1 MLHPHSRARYHTF
14 VVPRGEEKVLDV
26 LVSGSTGLI
35 GSALVPALEE
45 RGHHVRRLT
54 RSGGASGDAV
64 RWDPAAGEIDAVR
77 IEGVD
82 AVVHLAGENIVGR
95 WTDAKKARIRDSRV
109 RGTRLL
115 AETLA
120 RLPAPPGVMVSASA
134 AGYYGDRGNELL
146 SEESAPGNNVL
157 AEVCQEWEAA
167 ADPARRA
174 GVRVVHPRFGIV
186 LSTEGGPLATTL
198 PIFKLGG
205 GGKIGSGSQYW
216 SWVAIDDAVGVILHA
231 LTTDSLEGPVNATVS
246 DPPTNAEYTRTLGYV
261 LGRPTIFPLPAP
273 AARIMLGQVA
283 DELLLA
289 SQRIEPARL
298 KETGYSYRY
307 PELEGALRHLLGR

>member
-1 MLHPHSRARYHTF
+1 M
-14 VVPRGEEKVLDV
+14 DV

-35 GSALVPALEE
+35 GSAVVSALEE
-45 RGHHVRRLT
+45 GGHRVRRLT
-54 RSGGASGDAV
+54 RSGGSSENAV
-64 RWDPAAGEIDAVR
+64 RWDPSAGEIDAGR

-120 RLPAPPGVMVSASA
+120 GLPEPPAVMVSASA
-134 AGYYGDRGNELL
+134 TGYYGDRGNELL
-146 SEESAPGNNVL
+146 TEESAPGDSFL
-157 AEVCQEWEAA
+157 AGVGQEWEAA
-167 ADPARRA
+167 ADPAREA
-174 GVRVVHPRFGIV
+174 GVRVVHPRIGIV
-186 LSTEGGPLATTL
+186 LSTEGGALGTTL
-198 PIFKLGG
+198 PIFKLGA
-205 GGKIGSGSQYW
+205 GGKIGSGRQYW
-216 SWVAIDDAVGVILHA
+216 SWIAIDDVVGAIIHA
-231 LTTDSLEGPVNATVS
+231 LREDSLEGPVNVTVP
-246 DPPTNAEYTRTLGYV
+246 DPPTNAEYTRTLGRV
-261 LGRPTIFPLPAP
+261 LGRPTVFPLPAP
-273 AARIMLGQVA
+273 AARIMLGQLA